1 MTNKMTSHRQT
12 DENLKL
18 FFKRSALFLKK
29 IVTHETFILLL
40 IVILG
45 FTMATVSLLGVNV
58 TPSTDFGESA
68 EKVLPPLY
76 WLGIA
81 TIIVPIC
88 YMLQHLDKKRM
99 TITFIISCIMLI
111 FLMRSVLAIISP
123 LPPVPDAWARMLVIK
138 TWVRDGLLSKQGLP
152 FFAEGYVRGW
162 PLSFILAYAIIYTG
176 VPMYTFFTWSPTIIF
191 MLEVIAIYFLF
202 KELAN
207 QKIGLVSAFLFTLH
221 NTNSFFTLHYT
232 AQGLGA
238 LFYLVAMYLTIK
250 AYKTKKLKHLA
261 LALITIFIVVITHHM
276 TTLFLGISIIGAYLS
291 QDILQFQ
298 QKISIKNKRFPFT
311 VKSDTFVKLSLP
323 LCVFIFALWYFYGFI
338 VYPIDARAMLTD
350 LVQLLTT
357 GQPQYA
363 AGFYYYYIIQPPLSR
378 LSVIIPIAYVVGT
391 GTLFL
396 FGKMWKREPLEGHL
410 WFAAGWAGIM
420 VLTFL
425 VGNVIYG
432 NYIEPSR
439 SREIIMLAFYP
450 ASASFLLKIFESKS
464 TYKKMLM
471 TMVLIVVVFF
481 SLFSIYRG
489 AQDLVYFDPHP
500 ILGSP

>member
-1 MTNKMTSHRQT
+1 MTNQRQT
-12 DENLKL
+12 DENIHLS
-18 FFKRSALFLKK
+18 FKRFALSLQK
-29 IVTHETFILLL
+29 IVAHETFILLL
-40 IVILG
+40 IVFLG
-45 FTMATVSLLGVNV
+45 FATATVSLLGVNV
-58 TPSTDFGESA
+58 TPSTDFGESV
-68 EKVLPPLY
+68 EKVLPPSY

-81 TIIVPIC
+81 TIIVAIS
-88 YMLQHLDKKRM
+88 YMLRHPDKRKI
-99 TITFIISCIMLI
+99 TIPFIVACMMLI
-111 FLMRSVLAIISP
+111 FLMRSVLAILSP
-123 LPPVPDAWARMLVIK
+123 LPPVPDAWVRMVVIK
-138 TWVRDGLLSKQGLP
+138 TWMKNGLLSKQGLP
-152 FFAEGYVRGW
+152 FFAGGYVRGW
-162 PLSFILAYAIIYTG
+162 PLSFILAYLIVYAG

-238 LFYLVAMYLTIK
+238 LFYLVAMYITIK

-261 LALITIFIVVITHHM
+261 LAFITIFVVVITHHM
-276 TTLFLGISIIGAYLS
+276 TTLYLGISIIGAYLS
-291 QDILQFQ
+291 RDLLQFL
-298 QKISIKNKRFPFT
+298 QKINTKKKRFPFT

-323 LCVFIFALWYFYGFI
+323 LCLFVFALWYFYGFI

-350 LVQLLTT
+350 FVRLLTT
-357 GQPQYA
+357 GQPQYS
-363 AGFYYYYIIQPPLSR
+363 AGFYYYYVIQPPLSR
-378 LSVIIPIAYVVGT
+378 LAVAIPIAFVLGT

-396 FGKMWKREPLEGHL
+396 AGKMWRREPLEGHL
-410 WFAAGWAGIM
+410 WFAAGWTGIM
-420 VLTFL
+420 ILTFL

-439 SREIIMLAFYP
+439 SRDIICVAFYP
-450 ASASFLLKIFESKS
+450 ASASFLLRIFESKS
-464 TYKKMLM
+464 SYKKILM
-471 TMVLIVVVFF
+471 TIVLIVVAFF

-489 AQDLVYFDPHP
+489 AQDLVYFTPHP